1 MQYYTVVT
9 SNFDLKRPPKS
20 KAVTKKPGPKR
31 VIKKTPQYGR
41 TRVGKRPALAK
52 GPKRRGGVTITR
64 TPNAVV
70 IQPKQPSQPPQP
82 QQPGEAP
89 LIQRKPKRK
98 SGKVNLSKVKRA
110 RGAISSRNAVL
121 SPRAR
126 AQLYQ
131 QMPKSAKR
139 TMAKSPM
146 PKNSG
151 KTQLTKNK
159 VEQIMPIED
168 LLGVVD
174 DKPSLKYRFS
184 CKSSSLDCDKV

>member
-1 MQYYTVVT
+1 MVQYYTVVT

-70 IQPKQPSQPPQP
+70 IQPKQPSQRPQP
-82 QQPGEAP
+82 QQPGTAP
-89 LIQRKPKRK
+89 LIQRKPKRIG
-98 SGKVNLSKVKRA
+98 GKVNLSQVKRA
-110 RGAISSRNAVL
+110 RGAISSKNAVL

-146 PKNSG
+146 PSG

-168 LLGVVD
+168 LLGVVGE
-174 DKPSLKYRFS
+174 KPTLKYRFS